1 MFDYNNVVEDM
12 NGQAGHMAERGKLVE
27 CCFCGA
33 RMEKRLACNP
43 WPANADEG
51 ARCCP
56 GCNAAIVVPAR
67 AAYRAEV

>member
-1 MFDYNNVVEDM
+1 MNERMNTEKRHEREDSVDI
-12 NGQAGHMAERGKLVE
+12 VE

-33 RMEKRLACNP
+33 RMEKRLTCNP

>member
-1 MFDYNNVVEDM
+1 MNERMNTEKRHESEDSG
-12 NGQAGHMAERGKLVE
+12 NTVK

-56 GCNAAIVVPAR
+56 GCNAAVVVPAR
-67 AAYRAEV
+67 ERAYNAEV